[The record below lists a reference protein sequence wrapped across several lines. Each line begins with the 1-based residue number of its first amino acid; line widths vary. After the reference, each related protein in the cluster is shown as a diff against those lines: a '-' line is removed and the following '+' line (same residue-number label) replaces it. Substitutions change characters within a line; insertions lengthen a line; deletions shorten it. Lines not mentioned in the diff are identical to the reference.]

1 MSHNKLYNFIGGVSV
16 NFSAL
21 KVHMSEDAHEAL
33 LAFPEFITECR
44 GDITVKV
51 KTIIPVY
58 YSNEQM
64 LSCNNNLSK
73 IVISFY

>member
-1 MSHNKLYNFIGGVSV
+1 
-16 NFSAL
+16 
-21 KVHMSEDAHEAL
+21 MSEDAHEAL

-58 YSNEQM
+58 NSNKQM

-73 IVISFY
+73 VVISFY